1 MKNIKLVIPK
11 LREYSY
17 EQKLENDSNTM
28 SYNAGYDVSYYGYHY
43 DTGCIDFPEEKWK
56 DTYEKRIKEN
66 KYFAYIK
73 DCSMNKYVGY
83 VNYQYNKND
92 DIYECGVL
100 IEYKYRGKDY
110 SKDALRLLV
119 KEANKNGIDY
129 LYDTFEKDRENALK
143 TFIDVGFEIY
153 KESTWKKFNK
163 NVDGVIVRIKTDK
176 VLPNI
181 TNLKTID
188 DVLTFMKNNIRYGW
202 LDINNELH
210 IGNMKNFRKLYRTL
224 SIEEI
229 LKYGIGT
236 CIDQVKLINYL
247 LNRINV
253 KNKMFATRIYEPND
267 FNKLDEEEHMHCF
280 VLCYIDNKVY
290 HIEHPNWYR
299 IGIYEYKN
307 EEEALKNI
315 NDYYIKLSGGISRP
329 ITEFYKIESNITFK
343 EFNNYINNLD
353 ISFKKVHD
361 SKEDYEK
368 LYNWCKNRNVYEW
381 VEQRILSYD
390 EIVNKYKNKMIKK
403 EQDLYIIKSNNKDI
417 GLVQIYKFKNDINL
431 RGLDKYRNT
440 YEYDLFIGEAEY
452 LNKGIGKQIVDS
464 INNTIYK
471 KYNADSIILRPFK
484 RNERAINCYQKCNFE
499 KVDEYVGTDTL
510 GNKENTIVLLNKLNR
525 WTFGIDTNRLVN
537 LVLEGKK
544 TATTS
549 LYGID
554 CLPKIGEISILTDS
568 KDNNVCTLETKEV
581 IVTEFKNITWNLA
594 KLEGENKTLDEWRKI
609 HVDYFSKI
617 DSNFNEDTKVIFEIF
632 EMIEKFK

>member
-1 MKNIKLVIPK
+1 MKNITLVVPK
-11 LREYSY
+11 LREYFY

-28 SYNAGYDVSYYGYHY
+28 SYNAGYDVSYYGYNY
-43 DTGCIDFPEEKWK
+43 DTGCIDFPEEKWE
-56 DTYEKRIKEN
+56 DTYKKRIKEN

-73 DCSMNKYVGY
+73 DCSINKYVGY

-100 IEYKYRGKDY
+100 IEYKYRGKGY

-153 KESTWKKFNK
+153 KESAWKKFNK

-202 LDINNELH
+202 LDINNKLH
-210 IGNMKNFRKLYRTL
+210 IGNMKNFRRLYRTS
-224 SIEEI
+224 SIDKI
-229 LKYGIGT
+229 LEYGIDT
-236 CIDQVKLINYL
+236 CIDQVKLMNYL

-253 KNKMFATRIYEPND
+253 KNRMFATRIYEPND

-299 IGIYEYKN
+299 IGIYKYKS
-307 EEEALKNI
+307 EKEALKNI
-315 NDYYIKLSGGISRP
+315 NDYYIKLSGGVLRP

-353 ISFKKVHD
+353 ISLKKVYD

-368 LYNWCKNRNVYEW
+368 IYNWCKNRNAYEW
-381 VEQRILSYD
+381 FEQRMLSYD
-390 EIVNKYKNKMIKK
+390 KIVHKYKNKMIKK
-403 EQDLYIIKSNNKDI
+403 GQDLYIIKSNNKDI

-431 RGLDKYRNT
+431 RDLDKYRNT
-440 YEYDLFIGEAEY
+440 YEYDLFIVEKY
-452 LNKGIGKQIVDS
+452 LNKEIGKKIIDS
-464 INNTIYK
+464 INNIIYK
-471 KYNADSIILRPFK
+471 KYDADSIILRLCK
-484 RNERAINCYQKCNFE
+484 RNKRTIECYQKCNFE

-510 GNKENTIVLLNKLNR
+510 GNKENMIVLLNNLNR
-525 WTFGIDTNRLVN
+525 WTFGIDTDRLVN

-581 IVTEFKNITWNLA
+581 IVTEFHNITWDLA

-609 HVDYFSKI
+609 HVGYFSKI
-617 DSNFNEDTKVIFEIF
+617 DSNFSEDSKVIFEIF

>member
-343 EFNNYINNLD
+343 E
-353 ISFKKVHD
+353 
-361 SKEDYEK
+361 
-368 LYNWCKNRNVYEW
+368 
-381 VEQRILSYD
+381 
-390 EIVNKYKNKMIKK
+390 
-403 EQDLYIIKSNNKDI
+403 
-417 GLVQIYKFKNDINL
+417 
-431 RGLDKYRNT
+431 
-440 YEYDLFIGEAEY
+440 
-452 LNKGIGKQIVDS
+452 
-464 INNTIYK
+464 
-471 KYNADSIILRPFK
+471 
-484 RNERAINCYQKCNFE
+484 
-499 KVDEYVGTDTL
+499 
-510 GNKENTIVLLNKLNR
+510 
-525 WTFGIDTNRLVN
+525 
-537 LVLEGKK
+537 
-544 TATTS
+544 
-549 LYGID
+549 
-554 CLPKIGEISILTDS
+554 
-568 KDNNVCTLETKEV
+568 
-581 IVTEFKNITWNLA
+581 
-594 KLEGENKTLDEWRKI
+594 
-609 HVDYFSKI
+609 
-617 DSNFNEDTKVIFEIF
+617 
-632 EMIEKFK
+632 